1 MITQFI
7 VYAIFIS
14 LVIPLIFIDYY
25 HYILPNVITI
35 PGMVLG
41 LALSP
46 LHPYDFSYDLLT
58 MSLYDLLNVHRSS
71 PELDALVGSLLGII
85 IGGGTL
91 WFVAKVYYHLRKVEG
106 LGFGDVKMMAM
117 VGAFLGWKLAW
128 FTIFLGSFV
137 GSLYGL
143 YLIAAKGKGF
153 RHELYFGTFLGLG
166 ALIALFYG
174 SRLLNLYFHFRV

>member
-1 MITQFI
+1 MRTQFI
-7 VYAIFIS
+7 VDAIFIS

-46 LHPYDFSYDLLT
+46 VHPYDFWDDLLT
-58 MSLYDLLNVHRSS
+58 MSLYSLLNIHTIS
-71 PELDALVGSLLGII
+71 PVLNALLGSLLGII
-85 IGGGTL
+85 VGGGTL
-91 WFVAKVYYHLRKVEG
+91 WFVAEAYYRIRKVEG
-106 LGFGDVKMMAM
+106 LGFGDVKMMGM

-174 SRLLNLYFHFRV
+174 SRILSLYFRV